1 MEQEPKT
8 IIRLMKRADVLKNR
22 IILPKFF
29 IDNYGRDFYLD
40 VKDNGTIV
48 LIPIEKLNKQ
58 DRGE

>member
-48 LIPIEKLNKQ
+48 LIPIAKLNK
-58 DRGE
+58 